1 MQTRLLTEQYNDTAA
16 VLRGGGLLGIP
27 AETACGPDTGEGRRT
42 ARYIREKMGEHTGV
56 TGFGEAGI

>member
-1 MQTRLLTEQYNDTAA
+1 MQTRLLTVRNNDTAA

-27 AETACGPDTGEGRRT
+27 AETACGPDTGESRRT

-56 TGFGEAGI
+56 IGFGEAEI